1 MALEWPDF
9 EKDQMR
15 KEKARRKSGQD
26 FIVSGSDDDSSEA
39 GKKKKKKKQQ
49 KGLLFQVDVSI
60 SVLIQYIG

>member
-26 FIVSGSDDDSSEA
+26 FIVSDSDDSSEP
-39 GKKKKKKKQQ
+39 GKKKKKKKQE

-60 SVLIQYIG
+60 SVLTQYIG